1 LSSYF
6 VSGKGFYKG
15 FYKGSQLSGLLM
27 LATLCSLVVYPAVA
41 LLLVLTSYW
50 AGAQSL
56 PNVSVPPAAPQ
67 ISGPI
72 DESNLRRL
80 SGNASPSAR
89 IANDLGRV
97 PDNQPEGHILMMLK
111 RSAGHEQALEQFMQ
125 EQYNPQS
132 ANYHKWLTPEQF
144 GSLFGPSEQDIAQVS
159 QWLGKHGFT
168 VNSVSPGRTFID
180 FSGTAG
186 QIASAFHTEIHE
198 YQIHGEDHLANA
210 SDPMIPAALA
220 TVVSGFR
227 SLNDIYPK
235 PLSGKPG
242 SARFDRS
249 TGKWSSV
256 TPGHLTLSSGSN
268 TAYIVGPQDLAQIYG
283 INQVWQQSVNSSSGT
298 QKLVGTGQTI
308 GVVGD
313 VQLSLPDIKSF
324 RDQFGISA
332 LGPHGSVVI
341 DNPPSSV
348 CAVPSSNQAA
358 EGYVDAEWAGATAPD
373 ATVDFVTCA
382 NAGATSGTDLAAA
395 YIVQD
400 ATHARQDSVLS
411 TSFGYCE
418 QNPQSESNQFYV
430 QLWQQAAAE
439 GITVVA
445 AAGDAGGAECD
456 EYNQNTHYA
465 GLGLAVSGE
474 SSTPYNIAVGGT
486 DFSDVFSGTT
496 AKYWSATNSNSLQSA
511 NSYIPET
518 PWNESCGSPLVLQA
532 FNENHG
538 TNFDSGSG
546 PNGLCTYASQLPVDP
561 NYGAPPTFER
571 LAGTGGLSIVS
582 SRPGWQTGV
591 TGLPSGNARAVP
603 DISLFASSGFT
614 WGHALIFCYSG
625 TNSGCDFTNPN
636 AALLDTDGG
645 TSFAA
650 PAFAGIMALIN
661 QKNGRQGQVNNIL
674 YPLAAQQFTNN
685 NNTSQPSL
693 ATCAAYLGTGVL
705 PGCYFHD
712 ISATPNPS
720 SATQQQTPFV
730 MGTTA
735 IPCTGSATA
744 AGVFTDT
751 STNPDSNSE
760 NCYGYQITVTGSGN
774 TLTTT
779 PNYYGVLSTADNA
792 SSPAFPA
799 TPGYDLATGLGS
811 PNVSALINAPQWS
824 GLSITTLTLPQ
835 GTVGVAYSQTMA
847 ATGRVTPYTWSVVS
861 GSLPQGLTLG
871 SATGVLSGTPT
882 AAGVSTFTIQVADAE
897 STPAT
902 ATAPFSLTV
911 VAAPVPSPTTITL
924 TSSSTTVGTGKSVT
938 FTATV
943 SGSGGTPTGTV
954 TFYNGTASIGTGTLA
969 NGVATLTTSFS
980 AAGTAII
987 QATYGG
993 DANFAGSTSASLTET
1008 IVNPGFTASVSPTS
1022 LIIPFQGSGM
1032 VTLTITSQ
1040 GGLSGPVNFSC
1051 GTLPAYFSCSFA
1063 SSSVALAASGGT
1075 VSNTLTINSATAA
1088 ALKPSPQPY
1097 EGITG
1102 RILAA
1107 TAFWLPASAG
1117 FLVSRRRKRHNRTL
1131 SRIWMLTLLCI
1142 AFAGVA
1148 AMSGCGRSAHEAP
1161 DGSYTVPIS
1170 LTSPGVASQT
1180 INVAVTVQ

>member
-1 LSSYF
+1 
-6 VSGKGFYKG
+6 
-15 FYKGSQLSGLLM
+15 M
-27 LATLCSLVVYPAVA
+27 LATLCNLFAYPAFA
-41 LLLVLTSYW
+41 LLLLLNSFW

-56 PNVSVPPAAPQ
+56 PNVSAPAAAPQ

-72 DESNLRRL
+72 NESNLERL
-80 SGNASPSAR
+80 TGNSSPSAR
-89 IANDLGRV
+89 FANDLGRV
-97 PDNQPEGHILMMLK
+97 PDNQPEGHLLMMLK
-111 RSAGHEQALEQFMQ
+111 RSAGQEQALEQFMQ

-132 ANYHKWLTPEQF
+132 PNFHKWLTPEQF
-144 GSLFGPSEQDIAQVS
+144 GSLFGPSEQDIAQVT
-159 QWLGKHGFT
+159 QWLAKHGFT

-186 QIASAFHTEIHE
+186 QITSAFHTEIHH
-198 YQIHGEDHLANA
+198 YQIYGEDHLANA
-210 SDPMIPAALA
+210 GDPMIPAALA
-220 TVVSGFR
+220 PIVSGFR

-235 PLSGKPG
+235 PLSRKPG
-242 SARFDRS
+242 TARFDRS
-249 TGKWSSV
+249 TGKWSSI
-256 TPGHLTLSSGSN
+256 TPGHLTIGSGSN
-268 TAYIVGPQDLAQIYG
+268 AAYIVGPQDFAQIYG
-283 INQVWQQSVNSSSGT
+283 INQVWQQSLNSSSGT

-348 CAVPSSNQAA
+348 CALPSSNQAS
-358 EGYVDAEWAGATAPD
+358 EGYIDAEWAGATAPD

-400 ATHARQDSVLS
+400 ATHAQQNSVLS

-456 EYNQNTHYA
+456 EYNQNTNYA
-465 GLGLAVSGE
+465 SLGLAVSGE

-496 AKYWSATNSNSLQSA
+496 ANYWSATNSNSLQSA

-532 FNENHG
+532 FNQNHG
-538 TNFDSGSG
+538 TNFSSSSG
-546 PNGLCTYASQLPVDP
+546 PNGLCTYAAQLPVDP
-561 NYGAPPTFER
+561 NYLAPPTFDR

-582 SRPGWQTGV
+582 SKPGWQTGV

-625 TNSGCDFTNPN
+625 SNSGCDFTNPN
-636 AALLDTDGG
+636 ALLLDTDGG

-650 PAFAGIMALIN
+650 PAFSGIIALIN
-661 QKNGRQGQVNNIL
+661 QKYGRQGQANNIL
-674 YPLAAQQFTNN
+674 YPLAAQQFING

-720 SATQQQTPFV
+720 STTQQQTPFV

-735 IPCTGSATA
+735 IPCTGSAAA
-744 AGVFTDT
+744 AGIFTDT
-751 STNPDSNSE
+751 STNPASNSA
-760 NCYGYQITVTGSGN
+760 NCYGYEITVTGSGS

-779 PNYYGVLSTADNA
+779 PNYYGILSTADNA

-811 PNVSALINAPQWS
+811 PNVSALINAPQWA

-835 GTVGVAYSQTMA
+835 GTVGSAYSQAIA
-847 ATGRVTPYTWSVVS
+847 ASGRITPYTWSVVS
-861 GSLPQGLTLG
+861 GSLPQGLTIG
-871 SATGVLSGTPT
+871 SATGVISGTPT
-882 AAGVSTFTIQVADAE
+882 AAGVSTFTIQVADSE

-902 ATAPFSLTV
+902 ATASFTLTV
-911 VAAPVPSPTTITL
+911 VAAAVPSPTTTTL
-924 TSSSTTVGTGKSVT
+924 TSSSATAGAGKNVT

-954 TFYNGTASIGTGTLA
+954 TFYNGTASIGAATLA

-980 AAGTAII
+980 AAGTATI
-987 QATYGG
+987 QATYSG
-993 DANFAGSTSASLTET
+993 DANFAGSTSTSLTET

-1022 LIIPFQGSGM
+1022 LTIPFQGSGM

-1040 GGLSGPVNFSC
+1040 GGLTGPVSFSC

-1063 SSSVALAASGGT
+1063 TPSVTLATSGGPVT
-1075 VSNTLTINSATAA
+1075 NTLTINTASAA
-1088 ALKPSPQPY
+1088 ALKTSPQPY
-1097 EGITG
+1097 DGITS
-1102 RILAA
+1102 RTLAA

-1117 FLVSRRRKRHNRTL
+1117 LLVSRRRKRRNATL
-1131 SRIWMLTLLCI
+1131 SRIRMLALLCI
-1142 AFAGVA
+1142 GFAGVSA
-1148 AMSGCGRSAHEAP
+1148 IGGCGRSAHEAP
-1161 DGSYTVPIS
+1161 DGSYTVPIN
-1170 LTSPGVASQT
+1170 LTSPGAASQS
-1180 INVAVTVQ
+1180 INVVVMVQ